1 MKGGLI
7 LKDLK
12 TRVGVL
18 SMCILAMSALVITN
32 AFSAIIAAFPN
43 ESVAKIQMLGTIP
56 SLGTLLTTILVGIL
70 AVHIPKKI
78 LALTGV
84 VLVGVGGL
92 LPLLFHTNLNL
103 LLVCALILGIGL
115 GFTVPVTTMLISIL
129 FDQDERADVMGQNT
143 AINSLGSVIMML
155 GGGLLGGRYWQNTY
169 FIFLITIVIFL
180 LVLFLIPMD
189 KVAHIKSDQGQ
200 VEKTSAWTL
209 LRHLSK
215 YAFIVSFIGLF
226 MSMIYTIYPTNLS
239 IIVAAKHLGGTSIT
253 GIVNAIGTIGG
264 FVAGFSLKYF
274 NKLFKDKILVA
285 GFITLGITFLLI
297 RLANNLT
304 VVIIGALLS
313 GFAMAMVMA
322 TIPFYVS
329 VVSAP
334 VEIAISMSLCQFL
347 NSLGGTFTPII
358 LSALHIPTGNAAF
371 TAGVIASAI
380 MAAVCLLFNIGKR
393 VMTNGQGQQTTD
405 TTVPNSVEQG

>member
-1 MKGGLI
+1 M
-7 LKDLK
+7 KDLK

-18 SMCILAMSALVITN
+18 SLCILAMSALVITN

-56 SLGTLLTTILVGIL
+56 SLGTLLTTVVVGIL

-78 LALTGV
+78 LALIGV

-92 LPLLFHTNLNL
+92 LPLIFHTNLDL

-129 FDQDERADVMGQNT
+129 FSQEERADVMGQST
-143 AINSLGSVIMML
+143 AINSLGSVIMMF
-155 GGGLLGGRYWQNTY
+155 GGGLLGGHYWQNTY
-169 FIFLITIVIFL
+169 YIFLITIAIFL

-189 KVAHIKSDQGQ
+189 KVAHTTTEQGQ
-200 VEKTSAWTL
+200 TEKVSAWLL

-215 YAFIVSFIGLF
+215 YVFIVSFIGLF

-239 IIVAAKHLGGTSIT
+239 IIVATKHLGGTSIT

-264 FVAGFSLKYF
+264 LVAGFSLRYF

-297 RLANNLT
+297 RIANNLA

-358 LSALHIPTGNAAF
+358 LSALHIQAGNAAF
-371 TAGVIASAI
+371 TTGIIASAV
-380 MAAVCLLFNIGKR
+380 MAVICLVFSIGKR
-393 VMTNGQGQQTTD
+393 VMTNGQATKSANKA
-405 TTVPNSVEQG
+405 VAANV